1 MRTEWGRK
9 ETVIW
14 PPHVP
19 IYTYSAVAFALLCA
33 IFFCWERLRFQQT
46 PLQRTYAGTFVRAAA
61 GAMVNSKSKYALL
74 YVDGPKK
81 PPRLA
86 VALDFEEGETRLP
99 DGRVAPAALSP
110 LAKADGRTS
119 FHSAPAETYLDAST
133 YCWMRSTVFDGKG
146 LLGTYAPSLIEGAG
160 VLILALCFATP
171 QDVKRFREL
180 KYGRR
185 LKGPVMNTPA
195 EFNRKVRGG
204 GIGFQTTETKKLMRI
219 PLRNEAQHFQ
229 IIGDTGVGKTT
240 LIMQMLSQIEQRRE
254 IAVVYDPA
262 GEYVQRF
269 YEPERGD
276 HILNPLD
283 KRGPYWGPAE
293 EMLRNAEADAI
304 AASLYQPTTATKD
317 EFFHETPAQIFAH
330 LLKQGPTPQQLAA
343 WMADAAE
350 IESRV
355 KGTEMEFYIGE
366 KAGPQRAGVLSSLGL
381 VAKSL
386 RLLPSREQ
394 TEGKMWT
401 ATDWAAERKGWVFI
415 TSRPSER
422 VALRPLHSLWIDLLI
437 LRLLSKP
444 EPNQKK
450 VWFVID
456 ELASLQRLPQLHTA
470 ITENRKSGNPIVLG
484 FQGKA
489 QVDYIYD
496 RLAEVMM
503 SQPATKI
510 FMRTT
515 EPNAAEWVAK
525 SIGSVEIER
534 LRETKYDGSRS
545 GRNFVQ
551 DRQVEPLV
559 MNSEIA
565 GMPEKHAY
573 LKLGNNV
580 ARFAF
585 QYIDFPVRH
594 PAFVPRVADDEGL
607 AFDRKTLKPKQKTA
621 AKPKEKPGAA
631 FDTATE
637 EQADKSAN
645 IPAQAIIGKGSF

>member
-1 MRTEWGRK
+1 MKPDWGRK
-9 ETVIW
+9 ETVVW

-19 IYTYSAVAFALLCA
+19 IYTYSAVAFALLCT

-46 PLQRTYAGTFVRAAA
+46 PLQRTYAGAFARAAA
-61 GAMVNSKSKYALL
+61 GAMASTKGKYALL

-81 PPRLA
+81 PSRLA
-86 VALDFEEGETRLP
+86 VGLDFIDGETRLP
-99 DGRVAPAALSP
+99 SGKIAPAALSS
-110 LAKADGRTS
+110 LAQADGRTA
-119 FHSAPAETYLDAST
+119 FHTAPEQAYQDASI
-133 YCWMRSTVFDGKG
+133 YRWMSAAVFDGRSFV
-146 LLGTYAPSLIEGAG
+146 GTYAVSLGEGAF
-160 VLILALCFATP
+160 VLILALAFAAP
-171 QDVKRFREL
+171 QDLKRFREL

-195 EFNRKVRGG
+195 EFNRRVKGG
-204 GIGFQTTETKKLMRI
+204 GIGFQTTETKKLMRV

-240 LIMQMLSQIEQRRE
+240 LIMQMLQQIRQRGE
-254 IAVVYDPA
+254 TAVVYDPA

-269 YEPERGD
+269 YDPSRGD

-304 AASLYQPTTATKD
+304 AASLYQPTAATKD

-355 KGTEMEFYIGE
+355 AGTEMEFYIGQ

-386 RLLPSREQ
+386 RLLPTREE
-394 TEGKMWT
+394 TEGKVWS

-444 EPNQKK
+444 EAGQKK

-456 ELASLQRLPQLHTA
+456 FFFIVKWITEIYTA

-510 FMRTT
+510 FMKTS
-515 EPNAAEWVAK
+515 EPNAAEWVSKA
-525 SIGSVEIER
+525 IGSVEIER
-534 LRETKYDGSRS
+534 LRETKFDGSRS

-565 GMPEKHAY
+565 GLTEKHAY

-585 QYIDFPVRH
+585 DYIDFPILH

-607 AFDRKTLKPKQKTA
+607 AFDRKTLKPKPKTSPQPSQPPA
-621 AKPKEKPGAA
+621 AQ
-631 FDTATE
+631 TAGRE
-637 EQADKSAN
+637 EQAEESSTG
-645 IPAQAIIGKGSF
+645 PARETIGKGVF